1 MLEQKEVTKLKRVR
15 CLYRVSTVKQ
25 LDKNDI
31 PMQRIECKKFIDMMA
46 DWEFDKE
53 YIEKGVSGY
62 NKKLE
67 DRDVLQEIRND
78 AINKEFD
85 VLLVFMFDRLGRR
98 DDETPFI
105 VEWFYEHGI
114 EIWSTQEGQQ
124 KFESRADKLINY
136 IRYWQSGGESEKTSI
151 RVRTKQKQMIEQ
163 GINITSVPPY
173 GYRMVKTGIFTKRG
187 VERKTYEIIPSEAE
201 IVKTIFNLFTEEGY
215 GGIRIAKY
223 LNEKGYKTH
232 KGLEWSYST
241 VNNMLRNPI
250 YTGYLCFHKT
260 TVPIGG
266 GKRKRVVNKDEWIY
280 SKEKIPEFVII
291 SEEQFEKAQ
300 KIKKARTNK
309 NKECAEANKEYFKY
323 QTKGDMLFTG
333 YIVCGGCGSKLTTRS
348 SKRNIK
354 LADGSNGFTKYN
366 YYACMNN
373 SSGRKCDCTK
383 KSHKNNTIEEP
394 VLQEIYKYFDLLE
407 TRDLSEYVRKIH
419 KSTKDIEGA
428 QIRELEKSIK
438 EKTREN
444 DLLKK
449 EIIKVI
455 TGKSAFSKQMLSEL
469 IEENNNKIEEF
480 QKQKIELENLKKQKE
495 IDFEQMMKVRNL
507 IPNWKKVLMNSSIE
521 KKKMILSQIIK
532 EIVVYDEKID
542 IHLKINFNEFLETA
556 KKLDEKTKIQC
567 TQKSFENISSRR
579 TSKPNTNMGSF

>member
-1 MLEQKEVTKLKRVR
+1 MKRVR

-31 PMQRIECKKFIDMMA
+31 PMQRIECQKFISNMS
-46 DWEFDKE
+46 DWFFDKE

-67 DRDVLQEIRND
+67 DRDVLQEIRTD

-163 GINITSVPPY
+163 GINIMSVPPY

-201 IVKTIFNLFTEEGY
+201 VIKKIFNLFTEEGY
-215 GGIRIAKY
+215 GGVRIAKY
-223 LNEKGYKTH
+223 LNENGYKTH
-232 KGLEWSYST
+232 KGFDWSYST

-260 TVPIGG
+260 TVPVGG
-266 GKRKRVVNKDEWIY
+266 GKRKRVTNTDEWIY
-280 SKEKIPEFVII
+280 SKEKIPEFQII
-291 SEEQFEKAQ
+291 SEEQFEKVQ
-300 KIKKARTNK
+300 RIKKFRKNK
-309 NKECAEANKEYFKY
+309 NNEFEKVNKEYFKY
-323 QTKGDMLFTG
+323 QTKGEVLFSG
-333 YIVCGGCGSKLTTRS
+333 YIICGGCGAKLTTRS
-348 SKRNIK
+348 SKRKIK
-354 LADGSNGFTKYN
+354 LEDGSIGYTKYN
-366 YYACMNN
+366 YYACNN
-373 SSGRKCDCTK
+373 KSSGRKCDCK
-383 KSHKNNTIEEP
+383 QNSHKSNTIEEP
-394 VLQEIYKYFDLLE
+394 VLNEIYRYLDLLE
-407 TRDLSEYVRKIH
+407 KRDLSEYIRKIY
-419 KSTKDIEGA
+419 KNTNDNEGKK
-428 QIRELEKSIK
+428 IKELERNIK
-438 EKTREN
+438 ECVNKN
-444 DLLKK
+444 DLLKE

-455 TGKSAFSKQMLSEL
+455 TGKSTFTRELISEL
-469 IEENNNKIEEF
+469 MEENKQKIEEY
-480 QKQKIELENLKKQKE
+480 QKQKIELEKLKKQKE
-495 IDFEQMMKVRNL
+495 INFEQTMKVKKM
-507 IPNWKKVLMNSSIE
+507 IPDWKEVLKNCSIE
-521 KKKMILSQIIK
+521 KKKMILSTIIK
-532 EIVVYDEKID
+532 KIVVFDDKID
-542 IHLKINFNEFLETA
+542 IYLRISFDEFIKTA
-556 KKLDEKTKIQC
+556 KNLDDKFKAQC
-567 TQKSFENISSRR
+567 TQKCFENMS
-579 TSKPNTNMGSF
+579 NMRARKSYPALGSF